1 MPFPAPIHPD
11 MPSAPASLQCLE
23 HPSGRG
29 HAMPH
34 GFRSD
39 APPPKC
45 QGCLQM
51 GARGACGPVYGTVK
65 EADVRYKNRGDRAP
79 WRSETAFAADICL
92 SSWQS
97 WALASL
103 CYVRQLSDRSAVLS
117 SEGFQ
122 DQRSGGVLI
131 PWHQIRQVRNH
142 GTATNIIDLELV
154 NDLYVGS
161 DVMSGAG
168 NIGSDLR
175 RVRVPLDELD
185 TTAGEMVAHIRRLAP
200 HAAV

>member
-1 MPFPAPIHPD
+1 MEIRNGLRGGHLFVIVAKLGIGVPLLCAAAFGSIREGQGGQLLVAWIGGLLLTGLGLIHLRTGLD
-11 MPSAPASLQCLE
+11 
-23 HPSGRG
+23 
-29 HAMPH
+29 
-34 GFRSD
+34 
-39 APPPKC
+39 K
-45 QGCLQM
+45 
-51 GARGACGPVYGTVK
+51 TVK
-65 EADVRYKNRGDRAP
+65 
-79 WRSETAFAADICL
+79 L
-92 SSWQS
+92 
-97 WALASL
+97 
-103 CYVRQLSDRSAVLS
+103 VLS